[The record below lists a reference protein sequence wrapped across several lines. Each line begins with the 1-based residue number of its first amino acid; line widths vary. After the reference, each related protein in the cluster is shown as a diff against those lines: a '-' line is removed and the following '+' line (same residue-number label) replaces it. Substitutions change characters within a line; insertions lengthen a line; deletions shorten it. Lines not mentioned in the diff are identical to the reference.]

1 MASEVL
7 QLIHTYIQYLIR
19 RSLSGVTA
27 ESDCS
32 ATELQLPP
40 ATTPHR
46 VHTVHVYVLYGNIR
60 RKPGLTIDARAHAA
74 LRDSISTSRDM
85 VPGTIVE
92 NKGDSPLC

>member
-1 MASEVL
+1 MCAQEHLFTLLTYREVMCQRIPMASEVL
-7 QLIHTYIQYLIR
+7 QLIHINIQYLIR

-46 VHTVHVYVLYGNIR
+46 VHTVHVYVL
-60 RKPGLTIDARAHAA
+60 
-74 LRDSISTSRDM
+74 
-85 VPGTIVE
+85 
-92 NKGDSPLC
+92 